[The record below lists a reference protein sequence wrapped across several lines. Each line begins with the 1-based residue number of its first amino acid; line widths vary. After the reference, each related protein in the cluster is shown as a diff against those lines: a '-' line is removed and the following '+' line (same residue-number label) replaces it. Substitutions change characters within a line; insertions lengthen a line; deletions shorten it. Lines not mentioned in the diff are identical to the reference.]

1 MKGLNLSAILTT
13 TKFLL
18 ICLFFTSC
26 SKAKEEKIE
35 PQISYIVPKA
45 KLKQLP
51 SCFASLSENEK
62 KEDWGKEYFIGQKL
76 AKKFDLYRA
85 VTAFKRAEILI
96 PGYLKDRLH
105 EIQYFTVLSYY
116 LGEKYPELIEAF
128 EDSDL
133 IHVDSSFS
141 AYRDLLLILHESFIK
156 LGREEKASYV
166 LKLIDENDKNLGQI
180 LKVSHAVSDYNRSSL
195 AKINEESSVGA
206 ETKKF
211 LSSYDLGKKS
221 ETKAQ
226 VYNAIFPGAGYLYLG
241 QKQAAATAFFLNA
254 LTSYAAYHFYHTGN
268 VAAGLLF
275 TSIETGW
282 YFGGI
287 TGAKESAKLYNERLY
302 ENGAKPILQK
312 HELYPVLNLTHSF

>member
-1 MKGLNLSAILTT
+1 MRELSSSAILTT
-13 TKFLL
+13 SKFLL
-18 ICLFFTSC
+18 ICLLITSC

-51 SCFASLSENEK
+51 SCFSPLSENEK

-85 VTAFKRAEILI
+85 VTSFKRAEILI
-96 PGYLKDRLH
+96 PGYLKERLH
-105 EIQYFTVLSYY
+105 EIQYFTVLCYY
-116 LGEKYPELIEAF
+116 LGEKYAELIEVF

-133 IHVDSSFS
+133 IHVDASFS
-141 AYRDLLLILHESFIK
+141 AYRDLLLILHESFLK
-156 LGREEKASYV
+156 MGKEEKASYV
-166 LKLIDENDKNLGQI
+166 LKLIDESDKKLGQI
-180 LKVSHAVSDYNRSSL
+180 LKVSHAVSGYDRSSL
-195 AKINEESSVGA
+195 AKINEKSSVGI
-206 ETKKF
+206 ETKQF
-211 LSSYDLGKKS
+211 LNSYDLGKKS

-226 VYNAIFPGAGYLYLG
+226 VYNALLPGAGYLYLG
-241 QKQAAATAFFLNA
+241 QKQAAATALLLNA
-254 LTSYAAYHFYHTGN
+254 LTTYAAYHFYNTGN
-268 VAAGLLF
+268 IAAGVLF

-312 HELYPVLNLTHSF
+312 HELYPILNLTHAF